1 MAPTDALYRS
11 ALAVAHAGRIPLLVR
26 RCEAILAADP
36 EHAGALRLLAY
47 ARRRAGNTSDA
58 LDLLTRAAR
67 AAPREGRIALELGH
81 LLSALGHAD
90 DAIAAYAEA
99 ARLRPTDLGAGLA
112 LVAGLRRLGR
122 RSEAIAAC
130 QPLAARSTDRGP
142 RAVLSAMLREEAGE
156 AAAAGAHQ
164 AAAARLQRV
173 VALGV
178 AQAGDFSN
186 LGSALQELGRWPE
199 AEAALRRAATLAP
212 RAPEIRANL
221 ANLLMLAGR
230 YPEAV
235 AEYAAADRIDPGG
248 TARSY
253 NFGHALAGAGR
264 LAEAWT
270 ELDRHWS
277 ATRTR
282 RHAVPEWDG
291 AAAVDGVLLWSEH
304 GIGDEV
310 LSLGMAQDAAARTG
324 RLVIECDPRLLPA
337 VRRSM
342 PDIAAVAR
350 GGPPPAIAA
359 HLPASRLPGLFRP
372 NLGAFPDRAAYLSA
386 DAGRVADL
394 AARYR
399 RDHPGLVVGIAWR
412 STNAAFGHRK
422 SIPLADWHP
431 LFARRPA
438 RWISLQHGDC
448 AAEITAAGGQVHVDP
463 DIDPVA
469 DIDGLM
475 AQIAAVDLVIA
486 ASNSTA
492 HLAGALGRPCWVL
505 LPRGSGLLWHWL
517 VPAGGDRSPWYPSVR
532 LFRSDGPND
541 WTAPIARAADT
552 LETFGG

>member
-1 MAPTDALYRS
+1 MASKDAIYRS
-11 ALAVAHAGRIPLLVR
+11 ALAAAHAGRIPVLVR
-26 RCEAILAADP
+26 HCEAILAADP
-36 EHAGALRLLAY
+36 DHAGALRLLAY
-47 ARRRAGNTSDA
+47 AHRRAGNTSVA
-58 LDLLTRAAR
+58 LDLLSRAAR
-67 AAPREGRIALELGH
+67 AAPREGRLALELAH
-81 LLSALGHAD
+81 LLSTLGRPD
-90 DAIAAYAEA
+90 DAVTAYAEA

-130 QPLAARSTDRGP
+130 EPLAARSPERRP
-142 RAVLSAMLREEAGE
+142 RALLSAMLREEAGE

-164 AAAARLQRV
+164 AAAARLERV

-199 AEAALRRAATLAP
+199 AEAASRRAVALAP

-235 AEYAAADRIDPGG
+235 AEYGAADRTDPGG

-264 LAEAWT
+264 LAEAWA

-291 AAAVDGVLLWSEH
+291 IPAADGVLLWSEH

-310 LSLGMAQDAAARTG
+310 LSLGMAQDAAARAG
-324 RLVIECDPRLLPA
+324 RLVIECDRRLLPA
-337 VRRSM
+337 VRRAM
-342 PDIAAVAR
+342 PGIAAVAR
-350 GGPPPAIAA
+350 GGPLPRTAA
-359 HLPASRLPGLFRP
+359 HLPASRLPRLFRP
-372 NLGAFPDRAAYLSA
+372 NLGSFPNRAAYLAS
-386 DAGRVADL
+386 DAARAAGL
-394 AARYR
+394 GARYR

-422 SIPLADWHP
+422 SIPLTDWRP
-431 LFARRPA
+431 LFARRSA

-448 AAEITAAGGQVHVDP
+448 AAEIAEAGGQVLVDP
-463 DIDPVA
+463 AIDPVA

-475 AQIAAVDLVIA
+475 AQIAAVDLVVT
-486 ASNSTA
+486 ASNSVA

-517 VPAGGDRSPWYPSVR
+517 VPAGGDRSPWYPTVR
-532 LFRSDGPND
+532 LFRSDGPDD
-541 WTAPIARAADT
+541 WAAPIARAADA
-552 LETFGG
+552 LESFRG